1 MNTKWRVTSP
11 APFPQLLN
19 FVLSGF
25 RLYSFSLFRMSD
37 DIFRDVYEPTEY
49 TANIQRAKDYL
60 KTCVI
65 NSSSP
70 VVLVT
75 SGGTTVPLECN
86 TVRFIDNFSTGKR
99 GSASTEY
106 FLRRNCHVILLHR
119 SGSLRPFFRHFDA
132 KMVDEAFS
140 IDDRDELLVRK
151 DSELG
156 KKFRSIY
163 DAYHKFR
170 TKLLMI
176 EFETC
181 SEYLW
186 YLRGIASLMISY
198 KKNAIYYMAAA
209 VSDYYIPRDA
219 MSEHKIQS
227 GDVTLDIKLFPVPK
241 MLGSLC
247 NSWSPEAFCVTFKL
261 ETDSTILIAKAEKS
275 LKRYNQNLV
284 IGNTL
289 SDRRVKVT
297 FISYTKENVL
307 EERVCETNSSDKIEL
322 EELIVD
328 ELLSSYK
335 SWLSSE

>member
-1 MNTKWRVTSP
+1 
-11 APFPQLLN
+11 
-19 FVLSGF
+19 
-25 RLYSFSLFRMSD
+25 MSD
-37 DIFRDVYEPTEY
+37 DIFRDTYEPAEY
-49 TANIQRAKDYL
+49 NSNISKAKEYLTACA
-60 KTCVI
+60 I
-65 NSSSP
+65 NCDSP
-70 VVLVT
+70 IVLVT

-106 FLRRNCHVILLHR
+106 FLRKNCYVILLHR

-132 KMVDEAFS
+132 NMIDEAFLVDER
-140 IDDRDELLVRK
+140 DDLVVRK

-156 KKFRSIY
+156 RNFRSIY

-170 TKLLMI
+170 NKLLMI

-186 YLRGIASLMISY
+186 YLRGIANLLQSY
-198 KKNAIYYMAAA
+198 KSNAIYYMAAA

-227 GDVTLDIKLFPVPK
+227 SDAALDIKLFPVPK
-241 MLGSLC
+241 MLGHLC
-247 NSWSPEAFCVTFKL
+247 NTWSPEAFSVTFKL
-261 ETDSTILIAKAEKS
+261 ETDSTILISKAERS
-275 LKRYNQNLV
+275 LQRYKQNLV

-289 SDRRVKVT
+289 SDRRVRVT
-297 FISYTKENVL
+297 FISHSKDNVL
-307 EERVCETNSSDKIEL
+307 KERLCETKGSDKSEL

-328 ELLSSYK
+328 ELLSSYRL
-335 SWLSSE
+335 WLSSE